1 MEIRKTSANGIDGKH
16 RASPPSAAKPRCPV
30 QVVARCEQ
38 TASRP
43 NAVAVSVRRGTG
55 GRRETMQVRKAAT
68 VGVDGEHRATAR
80 TAARRCRPIKGA
92 DRHYQSGYRISS
104 VA

>member
-55 GRRETMQVRKAAT
+55 GRRETMQVRKAAIKP
-68 VGVDGEHRATAR
+68 RAAIR
-80 TAARRCRPIKGA
+80 TGMANRFLKLLTPRGSRLSLLPL
-92 DRHYQSGYRISS
+92 D
-104 VA
+104 